1 MISTGTVMDRGGVC
15 SGRGISSISSRVC
28 TLGKTWTFS
37 SSLTAKLG
45 ASHQTSHRA
54 KGCSAPRRLPRRR
67 GRGWYGYGSGLSAL
81 VGCAQGQQNML
92 AAGGLLRHGYGGAL
106 DGQLGPGGIDMGHDG
121 SDKFQ
126 VARLLFDLLYAGEA
140 CGVPARP
147 GRNPG

>member
-45 ASHQTSHRA
+45 ASHLRA
-54 KGCSAPRRLPRRR
+54 RRLPRRR
-67 GRGWYGYGSGLSAL
+67 GRGRYGYGSGLSAL

-106 DGQLGPGGIDMGHDG
+106 DGKLGPGGIDMGHDG

-126 VARLLFDLLYAGEA
+126 VALLLFDLLYAGEA